1 MIRRRA
7 FLLASIAGLAVAA
20 TGMANQATAAEKK
33 YGPGVSDTEIKLGQT
48 MPYSGPASAYGIQG
62 TIESAYFKKLNEKG
76 GVNGRKINL
85 ISLDD
90 GYSPPKTV
98 EQTRKLVEN
107 DDVMAIFGT
116 IGTPTNTATH
126 RYLNGKKVPQVMIS
140 TGASKW
146 NDPKNFPWTTAF
158 YPLYDVEGAIYGRYI
173 VKNTPNAK
181 IAILSQND
189 DAGRDYVRGF
199 KEGLGDKAK
208 SMVVSEATY
217 EVTDATVDSQMVK
230 LKNSGAD
237 VFYLMATPKFGAQA
251 IRKRHEM
258 GWKAQ
263 VYVVSVSSSI
273 GSVMKPA
280 GFEAAQGIVTATA
293 LKTPGDPKWKDS
305 PDMIAYAAFM
315 KDIGMENMF
324 HDSSAALGYLSANV
338 MQKVLEACG
347 NELTR
352 ENLMKQLTNLNMKGL
367 PIVLPGV
374 VIQTTPENY
383 SAFNTL
389 MMQRFKGEGYELFG
403 EPISA
408 QKH

>member
-1 MIRRRA
+1 MIARRA
-7 FLLASIAGLAVAA
+7 LLLVGIAGVAMAA
-20 TGMANQATAAEKK
+20 TAALAAEKK
-33 YGPGVSDTEIKLGQT
+33 YGPGVSDTEIRLGQT

-62 TIESAYFKKLNEKG
+62 TVEVAYFKKLNEKG
-76 GVNGRKINL
+76 GVNGRKVNL

-90 GYSPPKTV
+90 AYSPPKTV

-107 DDVMAIFGT
+107 ENVLAIYGT
-116 IGTPTNTATH
+116 VGTPTNTSIH
-126 RYLNGKKVPQVMIS
+126 KYLNSKKVPQILIS
-140 TGASKW
+140 TGAAKW

-158 YPLYDVEGAIYGRYI
+158 FPLYDVEGAIYGRYI
-173 VKNTPNAK
+173 LQNIPDAK

-208 SMVVSEATY
+208 SMVVAEATY

-230 LKNSGAD
+230 LKNSGAN

-251 IRKRHEM
+251 IRKKHELD
-258 GWKAQ
+258 WKAQ
-263 VYVVSVSSSI
+263 TFVVSVAASI
-273 GSVMKPA
+273 GSVLKPA
-280 GFEAAQGIVTATA
+280 GFEASQGVITATA

-305 PDMIAYAAFM
+305 PDMKAYADFM
-315 KDIGMENMF
+315 KSIGMENMF
-324 HDSSAALGYLSANV
+324 TDSSAALGYLSATLV
-338 MQKVLEACG
+338 HRMLEAAG
-347 NELTR
+347 DDLTR
-352 ENLMKQLTNLNMKGL
+352 ENLMKQATNLNMKDL
-367 PIVLPGV
+367 PMLLPGV
-374 VIQTTPENY
+374 TIHTTPENY

-389 MMQRFKGEGYELFG
+389 MLQRFKGEGFELFG